1 MIPTGKPLLGRELKV
16 INIGLELFAATLE
29 RYDVPVVH
37 LDWQPPAGGDP
48 HLVDLLRR
56 LKSNAVQ
63 DGQGEEEG

>member
-1 MIPTGKPLLGRELKV
+1 MATEKQLLGRELRV

-48 HLVDLLRR
+48 RLAELLRR
-56 LKSNAVQ
+56 LEASKA
-63 DGQGEEEG
+63 QGPRKEKKAD